1 MHLICIPN
9 WNAVLKKC
17 ERLDVAMVP
26 EGLVTSLGA
35 TEVKGRCFVMDSE
48 NIS

>member
-1 MHLICIPN
+1 M
-9 WNAVLKKC
+9 LKKC
-17 ERLDVAMVP
+17 EWLNVAMVP
-26 EGLVTSLGA
+26 DELVTSLGA

>member
-1 MHLICIPN
+1 MRLICIPN

-17 ERLDVAMVP
+17 EWLNVAMVP
-26 EGLVTSLGA
+26 EELVTSLGA

-48 NIS
+48 KIS